1 MPSTLLLDTQNWDLV
16 TDISGNIAVAAE
28 PYALAQDA
36 ASAIK
41 LFQGELWFDVSIGVP
56 YWSLILGLS
65 PPVAL
70 MKSKFKA
77 AALTVPG
84 VASAVCYLSSIVD
97 RVVGGQVQVTSATGQ
112 TSAASFSPASAV
124 VPPSANPSLDF
135 SNPSNS
141 QYLPGGL

>member
-1 MPSTLLLDTQNWDLV
+1 MNTLLLDVSAWDLT
-16 TDISGNIAVAAE
+16 TDISGNMAMASD
-28 PYALAQDA
+28 PYSLAQDA

-41 LFQGELWFDVSIGVP
+41 LFQGELWFDVTQGVP
-56 YWSLILGLS
+56 YWALILGLS

-112 TSAASFSPASAV
+112 TSAASFSPASTV